1 MSHLKDEIKDE
12 EKGHEHYESLAKKDP
27 KHKAL
32 FKKMSD
38 DEESHEK
45 GLKKI
50 EKKELRKKA
59 LKKKSK

>member
-12 EKGHEHYESLAKKDP
+12 EKGHEHYEALSRKDP
-27 KHKAL
+27 KNRAL
-32 FKKMSD
+32 FKKMAD

-45 GLKKI
+45 HLKKI
-50 EKKELRKKA
+50 EKKELREKA